1 MARKSDSAARV
12 LYSILEK
19 TGYVKKK
26 VDMARI
32 LRINDSNI
40 SSYLARH
47 NTKGKRIH
55 ARLDTISQWCWV
67 LNQTTGLKIK
77 ITIDPSAEVV
87 FEIEGHD
94 AQGLPLESWM
104 ETTSYRE
111 QDQIPSAQWEK
122 EWIEFIKKYERFFVE
137 SKEGL
142 DRS

>member
-12 LYSILEK
+12 LYSVLER
-19 TGYVKKK
+19 TGYVKKN

-32 LRINDSNI
+32 LRINEANI

-47 NTKGKRIH
+47 STKGKRIH
-55 ARLDTISQWCWV
+55 ARIDTISQWCWA

-87 FEIEGHD
+87 FEIDGHD
-94 AQGLPLESWM
+94 AQGNPLESWV

-111 QDQIPSAQWEK
+111 QDQIPLVQWEK
-122 EWIEFIKKYERFFVE
+122 EWNDFIKRYERFLVE
-137 SKEGL
+137 SR
-142 DRS
+142 D